1 MASQVPQAAF
11 GGAVSGASAGA
22 PFGPWGIGIGAG
34 VGALSGMFQGQ
45 RANKLQKQ
53 YEQAEKNVLTETPEQ
68 LAYLNRVRQQERAFR
83 TATDPS
89 SAFAAMQARGVGA
102 QTQANVLRAQGPG
115 GVGNILRA
123 QAGTNQA
130 MGQIGANA
138 ADRANQMLN
147 FQGQLID
154 NIAQRRI
161 ERTRELRNQAME
173 RSVAA
178 QQNIANMFS
187 GALAMLP
194 SMAGGMGGMG
204 GGAKAGAGAGVFD
217 PLAQR
222 PTGPQPFDVQLPME
236 RLTPRMGTPPIAG
249 TPLPASYSN
258 LGMYN
263 LPPGPRVF

>member
-1 MASQVPQAAF
+1 MASQVPQAAL
-11 GGAVSGASAGA
+11 GGAVTGFQAGA
-22 PFGPWGIGIGAG
+22 PLGPWGMGIGAG
-34 VGALSGMFQGQ
+34 IGALSGIFQGQ

-53 YEQAEKNVLTETPEQ
+53 YEQAEKNVITETPEQ

-83 TATDPS
+83 AATDPS

-102 QTQANVLRAQGPG
+102 QTQSNLLRAQGPG
-115 GVGNILRA
+115 AVGNILRA

-161 ERTRELRNQAME
+161 DRTRELRNQAME

-194 SMAGGMGGMG
+194 TMTGNLGGMG
-204 GGAKAGAGAGVFD
+204 GGAKAAPPVFD

-222 PTGPQPFDVQLPME
+222 PSGPQPYDVQLPME
-236 RLTPRMGTPPIAG
+236 RMAPRMGTPPTPG
-249 TPLPASYSN
+249 TPLPASYGN

-263 LPPGPRVF
+263 LPPGPRAF